1 MHVLVDENTLKHCY
15 PKVLHFLPQHG
26 IIQITSGEEHKNLE
40 GCNQVWT
47 KLTASKAD
55 RRALLINLG
64 GGVIGDLGGF
74 TAACYKRGIPF
85 INIPTTLLAM
95 VDASVG
101 GKTGVD
107 FANYKN
113 QIGVF
118 AEPEAVIVDTAF
130 LETLEERQLLS
141 GFAEVIKH
149 YLIADATA
157 FAELCNSKAH
167 ISTMPWED
175 LVRTNIAIKQHIV
188 EQDPKESGARKALN
202 FGHTIGHAV
211 ESYFLQQPAQTLLHG
226 EAVAI
231 GMIAESFI
239 SVKHGM
245 LQEEEREKITSAIKQ
260 YYKLPLVAEQAFKV
274 LLSMLAQDKKAAGL
288 QNRFTLLKGIGN
300 FSINISVEEDLIKDS
315 LRYYNSVMQ

>member
-1 MHVLVDENTLKHCY
+1 MSSHSNIHFGIRHLSSVLQKGEYTQVHVLVDENTLKYCY

-26 IIQITSGEEHKNLE
+26 LIQITSGEEHKNLE
-40 GCNQVWT
+40 SCNQVWT

-74 TAACYKRGIPF
+74 AAACYKRGIPF
-85 INIPTTLLAM
+85 VNIPTTLLAM

-141 GFAEVIKH
+141 GFAEVIKP
-149 YLIADATA
+149 YLIADAAA

-175 LVRTNIAIKQHIV
+175 LVRTNIYI
-188 EQDPKESGARKALN
+188 N
-202 FGHTIGHAV
+202 
-211 ESYFLQQPAQTLLHG
+211 
-226 EAVAI
+226 
-231 GMIAESFI
+231 
-239 SVKHGM
+239 
-245 LQEEEREKITSAIKQ
+245 
-260 YYKLPLVAEQAFKV
+260 
-274 LLSMLAQDKKAAGL
+274 
-288 QNRFTLLKGIGN
+288 GI
-300 FSINISVEEDLIKDS
+300 
-315 LRYYNSVMQ
+315 